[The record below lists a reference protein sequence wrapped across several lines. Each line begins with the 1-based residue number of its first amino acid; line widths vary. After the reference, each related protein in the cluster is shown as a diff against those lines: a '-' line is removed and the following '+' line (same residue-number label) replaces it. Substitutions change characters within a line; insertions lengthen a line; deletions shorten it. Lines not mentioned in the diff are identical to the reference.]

1 MKQYHVTKP
10 DGSQCGPYDE
20 DTLLSQVKNNLI
32 SPDSYVWCEGMAGW
46 EPFKKVFTTKKEE
59 PQPATPQTST
69 PIQPAKKKGPWGMII
84 GILEKKGPWGMIIGI
99 LVAVLLII
107 GVVTGWLMMRN
118 PISSDK
124 DLLTYLRDEDGIV
137 FHGEANEK
145 RITAIL
151 EELSNDSKEFGYRA
165 TKRSII
171 IMNSGDAT
179 EYLLESRGLEKIN
192 ADDMLEEALELG
204 ADKVAEVLIKHG
216 VSVEDDDRERM
227 LGEII
232 DDAAKLYEPGR
243 WDKSSLLKDV
253 VPESRFKESRNYKR
267 CAQLAVEKLKA
278 ATKLDKGDMADLR
291 KLKLLGKESEMV
303 EYVESV
309 ILED

>member
-10 DGSQCGPYDE
+10 DGSQCGPYDK
-20 DTLLSQVKNNLI
+20 DTLFSLVKNNLI
-32 SPDSYVWCEGMAGW
+32 SPDSHVWSEGMAGW
-46 EPFKKVFTTKKEE
+46 EPFKKVFAAKKKE
-59 PQPATPQTST
+59 PQPAIPQTFT
-69 PIQPAKKKGPWGMII
+69 PIQSTK
-84 GILEKKGPWGMIIGI
+84 KKGPWGMIIGI
-99 LVAVLLII
+99 LVAVLLIS
-107 GVVTGWLMMRN
+107 GGVTGWLMMRN

-137 FHGEANEK
+137 FYNGGEDNKK
-145 RITAIL
+145 RINAIL
-151 EELSNDSKEFGYRA
+151 EELSNDSKEYGYRA

-192 ADDMLEEALELG
+192 ADDMLEEALQLG

-216 VSVEDDDRERM
+216 VSVEDDDRDRM

-243 WDKSSLLKDV
+243 WDKSSLKDV
-253 VPESRFKESRNYKR
+253 VPESTFKESRNYKR

-278 ATKLDKGDMADLR
+278 GTKLDKGDMADLR

>member
-20 DTLLSQVKNNLI
+20 DTLFSLVKNNLI
-32 SPDSYVWCEGMAGW
+32 SPDSYVWSEGMAGW
-46 EPFKKVFTTKKEE
+46 EPFKKVFAAKKEE

-69 PIQPAKKKGPWGMII
+69 PIQPAKKKGPWGMM
-84 GILEKKGPWGMIIGI
+84 KGPWGMIIGI

-124 DLLTYLRDEDGIV
+124 DLLTYLRDEDGSV
-137 FHGEANEK
+137 FYGPDNKE

-165 TKRSII
+165 TKLSII

-192 ADDMLEEALELG
+192 ADDMLEEALQLG

-216 VSVEDDDRERM
+216 VSVEDDDRDRM

-253 VPESRFKESRNYKR
+253 VPESSFKKSRNYKR

-278 ATKLDKGDMADLR
+278 GTKLDKGKMADLR

>member
-20 DTLLSQVKNNLI
+20 DTLFSQVKNNLI

-46 EPFKKVFTTKKEE
+46 EPFKKVFAAKKKE
-59 PQPATPQTST
+59 PQPAPPQTST
-69 PIQPAKKKGPWGMII
+69 PIQSAK
-84 GILEKKGPWGMIIGI
+84 KKGPWGMIIGI

-137 FHGEANEK
+137 FHGGDNEK

-165 TKRSII
+165 TKLSII

-192 ADDMLEEALELG
+192 ADDMLEDALQLG

-216 VSVEDDDRERM
+216 VSVEDDDRDRM

-278 ATKLDKGDMADLR
+278 GTKLDKGDMADLR
-291 KLKLLGKESEMV
+291 KLKLLGKESELV

>member
-20 DTLLSQVKNNLI
+20 DTLFSQVKNNLI

-46 EPFKKVFTTKKEE
+46 EPFKKVFDAKKKE

-69 PIQPAKKKGPWGMII
+69 PIQSAI
-84 GILEKKGPWGMIIGI
+84 KKGPWGMIIGI

-124 DLLTYLRDEDGIV
+124 GLLTYLRDEDGIV

-151 EELSNDSKEFGYRA
+151 EELSNDSKEYGYSA
-165 TKRSII
+165 TKMSII

-192 ADDMLEEALELG
+192 ADDMLEDALQLG

-216 VSVEDDDRERM
+216 VSVEDDDRDRM

-278 ATKLDKGDMADLR
+278 GTKLDKGDMADLR

-309 ILED
+309 ILKD

>member
-10 DGSQCGPYDE
+10 DGSQCGPYDK
-20 DTLLSQVKNNLI
+20 DTLFSLVKNNLI
-32 SPDSYVWCEGMAGW
+32 SPDSYVWSEGMAGW
-46 EPFKKVFTTKKEE
+46 EPFKKVFAAKKKE
-59 PQPATPQTST
+59 PQPAIPQTFT
-69 PIQPAKKKGPWGMII
+69 PIQSAKKKGPWG
-84 GILEKKGPWGMIIGI
+84 LIIGI
-99 LVAVLLII
+99 LVAVLLIS

-137 FHGEANEK
+137 FIRCSDNEE

-151 EELSNDSKEFGYRA
+151 EELSNDNKQSGYSA
-165 TKRSII
+165 TKMSII

-192 ADDMLEEALELG
+192 ADDMLEVALESG

-216 VSVEDDDRERM
+216 VSVEADDRDRV

-232 DDAAKLYEPGR
+232 DDAARLHEPGR
-243 WDKSSLLKDV
+243 WNGSNRLERV
-253 VPESRFKESRNYKR
+253 VPESSFKESRNYKR

-278 ATKLDKGDMADLR
+278 GTKLDKGDMADLR

-309 ILED
+309 ILKD

>member
-10 DGSQCGPYDE
+10 DGSQCGPYDK
-20 DTLLSQVKNNLI
+20 DTLFSLVKNNLI

-46 EPFKKVFTTKKEE
+46 EPFKKVFAAKKKA
-59 PQPATPQTST
+59 PQPAIPQTFT
-69 PIQPAKKKGPWGMII
+69 PIQSAK
-84 GILEKKGPWGMIIGI
+84 KKGPWGMIIGI
-99 LVAVLLII
+99 LVAVLLIS

-124 DLLTYLRDEDGIV
+124 DLLTYLRDEDEIV
-137 FHGEANEK
+137 FNLGGEDNKK

-151 EELSNDSKEFGYRA
+151 EELSNDSKELGYRA
-165 TKRSII
+165 TKMSII

-192 ADDMLEEALELG
+192 ADDMLEDALQLG

-216 VSVEDDDRERM
+216 VSVEDDDRDRM

-232 DDAAKLYEPGR
+232 DDAAKLHEPGR
-243 WDKSSLLKDV
+243 WNESSLLKDV
-253 VPESRFKESRNYKR
+253 VSESTFKESRNYKR
-267 CAQLAVEKLKA
+267 CAQTQSSGGGCGSGSRGTGVRSCPAGTGDLAHCGHPCA
-278 ATKLDKGDMADLR
+278 C
-291 KLKLLGKESEMV
+291 
-303 EYVESV
+303 
-309 ILED
+309 I

>member
-20 DTLLSQVKNNLI
+20 DTLFSQVKNNLI

-46 EPFKKVFTTKKEE
+46 EPFKKVFDAKKKE

-69 PIQPAKKKGPWGMII
+69 PIQSAI
-84 GILEKKGPWGMIIGI
+84 KKGPWGMIIGI

-151 EELSNDSKEFGYRA
+151 EELSNDSKEYGYRA
-165 TKRSII
+165 TKMSII

-192 ADDMLEEALELG
+192 ADDMLEDALQLG

-216 VSVEDDDRERM
+216 VSVEDDDRDRM

-278 ATKLDKGDMADLR
+278 GTKLDKGDMADFR

-309 ILED
+309 ILKD